1 MNAIFFNA
9 ISLIAKNLTNVQ
21 IANELTLYSNFLL
34 SKERAGIERAI
45 GMNTF
50 SRNNFGTGMKKEW
63 ITLIAQQNTYM
74 DTFLF
79 LSNEKVKEFYSSTL
93 SGKDIDEVKRIRGI
107 ALEEKIENFG
117 VEASYWFEQITSKI
131 NKLKQ
136 VDDYLSS
143 SLIKLLEE
151 KKSITQKYL
160 IISLIVTSI
169 VILVVILFSL
179 FVIKQITQSL
189 NTFQNGLLNFFKY
202 LNREQNTVTLLN
214 DKD

>member
-50 SRNNFGTGMKKEW
+50 SKNNFGTGMKKEW
-63 ITLIAQQNTYM
+63 ITLIAQQNTYI

-143 SLIKLLEE
+143 SLIQ
-151 KKSITQKYL
+151 T
-160 IISLIVTSI
+160 
-169 VILVVILFSL
+169 
-179 FVIKQITQSL
+179 
-189 NTFQNGLLNFFKY
+189 
-202 LNREQNTVTLLN
+202 
-214 DKD
+214 